1 MIISIY
7 SKSCLESPKII
18 SRVMKNQTQNKV
30 KMDPE
35 KAPAPVKKLIEA
47 AKDDLMERRC
57 IEQYIEESSDGTFDG
72 EQYIEE
78 SSDGTSND
86 PGEPLSP
93 MDETQP
99 GEWEVLDDKS
109 VKYGKVAGSWVAI
122 PEH

>member
-1 MIISIY
+1 
-7 SKSCLESPKII
+7 
-18 SRVMKNQTQNKV
+18 MKNQTQNKV

-57 IEQYIEESSDGTFDG
+57 IEQYIEESSVGTFDGPVSPMESSDGTFDG
-72 EQYIEE
+72 
-78 SSDGTSND
+78 

-93 MDETQP
+93 MGETQP

>member
-1 MIISIY
+1 MS
-7 SKSCLESPKII
+7 
-18 SRVMKNQTQNKV
+18 NKV

-57 IEQYIEESSDGTFDG
+57 IEQYIEESSDGTSNDPVG
-72 EQYIEE
+72 PME
-78 SSDGTSND
+78 SSDGTFQS
-86 PGEPLSP
+86 PSEPV
-93 MDETQP
+93 D
-99 GEWEVLDDKS
+99 GKS

>member
-1 MIISIY
+1 MS
-7 SKSCLESPKII
+7 
-18 SRVMKNQTQNKV
+18 NKV

-72 EQYIEE
+72 SVSPMG
-78 SSDGTSND
+78 SSVGTSIG
-86 PGEPLSP
+86 PSEPLSP
-93 MDETQP
+93 MGETQP
-99 GEWEVLDDKS
+99 GEWEAVDDKS
-109 VKYGKVAGSWVAI
+109 VKFGKVAGSWVAI